1 MVYHDPSDLGRGSK
15 VYKEPRRVI
24 DAVATLTSIPSAID
38 QKKALCCG
46 GSLANTALS
55 EASRRAVTED
65 AYRQLTASSPDVLA
79 TACPLCKKT
88 FEGVSEGH
96 SAVKDIA
103 QIVVEAIKKKDCSS
117 REESIKNSSAHITA

>member
-1 MVYHDPSDLGRGSK
+1 
-15 VYKEPRRVI
+15 VI
-24 DAVATLTSIPSAID
+24 DAVAHLTEIPSAID
-38 QKKALCCG
+38 KKKALCCG

-55 EASRRAVTED
+55 EGSRRAVTVD
-65 AYRQLTASSPDVLA
+65 AYNQLTASSPDVLA

-103 QIVVEAIKKKDCSS
+103 QIVVEAMVEKSPVPGKENS
-117 REESIKNSSAHITA
+117 KNSSAHITA